1 MLPTWLRCPDALVV
15 RKWISEL
22 TRSYWFLGISTCM
35 FTKPVT
41 RWHYDNRNLQRMS
54 TPLLHSVSSTNGHL
68 QVSSNQVIFPCE
80 QYDKLLLCQTLDIH
94 VLKWS
99 LTVWPHEVTTR
110 TLITQSDHSNILITD
125 ILTTRSEDTKI
136 LTTWSDHFNILN
148 TQSEKTAICLC
159 EL

>member
-1 MLPTWLRCPDALVV
+1 MEVLPTWLRCPDALVV

-80 QYDKLLLCQTLDIH
+80 QYDRSLKGFYLLFQIVVMPNPWHPCL
-94 VLKWS
+94 
-99 LTVWPHEVTTR
+99 EV
-110 TLITQSDHSNILITD
+110 ITNS
-125 ILTTRSEDTKI
+125 
-136 LTTWSDHFNILN
+136 LTTWSDHSN
-148 TQSEKTAICLC
+148 TDHTKWPL
-159 EL
+159 